1 MKNIQSVRIAVDLIA
16 RKPAV
21 RNSGT
26 TFEPAPPIR
35 AMAYE
40 QCRLRI
46 IVYHPQRRCR
56 PAGLKFGSDLIH
68 RIESCFAA
76 LLCHWRKEKTRQQQ
90 IGGISVRDAL
100 RIGEATSL
108 IADIVGT
115 TNKREIG
122 RASCRER
129 VCQYG

>member
-1 MKNIQSVRIAVDLIA
+1 
-16 RKPAV
+16 
-21 RNSGT
+21 
-26 TFEPAPPIR
+26 
-35 AMAYE
+35 MANE

-115 TNKREIG
+115 TNRSEERRVGKECV
-122 RASCRER
+122 STCRSR
-129 VCQYG
+129 WSPYH

>member
-1 MKNIQSVRIAVDLIA
+1 
-16 RKPAV
+16 
-21 RNSGT
+21 
-26 TFEPAPPIR
+26 
-35 AMAYE
+35 MANE

-115 TNKREIG
+115 TNKRAAAMIFPVTQLISDLKATTFHTSADLKADVSG
-122 RASCRER
+122 QTVSLCVITCGLR
-129 VCQYG
+129 